1 MKDASHLPPDV
12 YLHPTKLQTAAATL
26 LLLCVD
32 RLETR
37 RPADMM
43 KQQRLGFPC
52 SLLLLLLQFIEQRR
66 LDLNPLLRGR
76 KKRGGG
82 SLLVRIVAKVAQ
94 SKHLYYRLHSSID
107 SPDVCVYT
115 HTPSKCVLCVC
126 IQDKSCE
133 PSFQFFKGPAEYTV
147 NATCESRFFPY

>member
-1 MKDASHLPPDV
+1 MKDASHLPLDV

-82 SLLVRIVAKVAQ
+82 SLVDPLLVRIVAKVAQ
-94 SKHLYYRLHSSID
+94 STHLYYRLQSSID

-115 HTPSKCVLCVC
+115 HTVKVRVVCVHTRQEL
-126 IQDKSCE
+126 
-133 PSFQFFKGPAEYTV
+133 
-147 NATCESRFFPY
+147 